1 MIKAHPTQN
10 RMARQADPQTS
21 AAALDGDQRYCRTA
35 GRRILRRAD
44 SRLLLLADRAGQ
56 TWSLPATGL
65 LGQVD
70 LEGESRIGPA
80 VDDGAEAAA

>member
-1 MIKAHPTQN
+1 MTQGPS
-10 RMARQADPQTS
+10 RTLLRDRPSRTI
-21 AAALDGDQRYCRTA
+21 TA

-44 SRLLLLADRAGQ
+44 SHLPLLADSAGQ
-56 TWSLPATGL
+56 IWSLPATGL

-70 LEGESRIGPA
+70 SEGEPKIGPT

>member
-1 MIKAHPTQN
+1 MIIGMIKGHPTQN

-44 SRLLLLADRAGQ
+44 SHLPLLADRAG
-56 TWSLPATGL
+56 A
-65 LGQVD
+65 D
-70 LEGESRIGPA
+70 LEPAGDGVARSSRLRR
-80 VDDGAEAAA
+80 GAEDRASGR

>member
-1 MIKAHPTQN
+1 MTN
-10 RMARQADPQTS
+10 RMTQGSLQNTLRDRPSRTT
-21 AAALDGDQRYCRTA
+21 TA

-44 SRLLLLADRAGQ
+44 SHLPLLADSAGQ
-56 TWSLPATGL
+56 IWSLPATGL

-70 LEGESRIGPA
+70 SEGEPKIGPA